1 MNLTF
6 VPKLILAVAF
16 VVVLLYDYVLTFRKE
31 ASLLRSRWFQ
41 IIRPALT
48 FRTGRVYLET
58 EDEFGE
64 AIALNRS
71 IDAL

>member
-1 MNLTF
+1 MNLTS

-16 VVVLLYDYVLTFRKE
+16 VVVLLYDYVLTFGKE

-41 IIRPALT
+41 IRPALT

-64 AIALNRS
+64 AIALKRS
-71 IDAL
+71 VDAL